1 MRTIYS
7 LPGIS
12 VLLCLLALVLAP
24 IRVQAALALSDVPL
38 FLTTAVDPNV
48 IFTLDDSGSMQFEI
62 MPDELIISD
71 TRYVFPRADGIYG
84 GGDYENRVVGF
95 DADNWRSASLR
106 SSDVNKIYYNPAVR
120 YLPWSNA
127 DGTLMANVSPTCAP
141 HNPFNTA
148 KGCRDLTLNNTQ
160 NARWLQ
166 KEGVVTDFEG
176 RTFYPAVY
184 FRYNSGAI
192 NSASSYTRI
201 EIKSSVSSYDG
212 SAERTDCAAAPVCT
226 YAEEIQNFAN
236 WYSYYRSRI
245 LLSRAGVGRAFT
257 LQGNNMRVGFGAI
270 NKNSST
276 VDGISTPTL
285 ITGVR
290 QFAGAN
296 RDDFFAKLYG
306 HTIPAAGTPLRK
318 ATQSIGDYLKRT
330 DEKGP
335 WSTTPGENGGTQPV
349 CRQNY
354 HILMTDGTWSGSD
367 PSGIDNSDN
376 TAGSTHVNH
385 FPNASPA
392 SYQYSPAPPYADNH
406 SNTLADVAMHYW
418 KNDLRPDLNNKVPTN
433 AKDPAF
439 WQHMVN
445 FTVGLG
451 VSGSLSELPASA
463 SGWPDPAVSSLHK
476 IDDLWHAAVNS
487 RGEFFSAQEPA
498 AFASGLSNVLI
509 NITSRTSSAAA
520 VTTNTSRLNT
530 GAQIYQAKFNSADWS
545 GQLFAFNLQPD
556 GSLGAV
562 QWEASSQL
570 PGHASRKIF
579 THNGSTGLAF
589 AAASFSSLSTAQQTA
604 LNRNILGV
612 DDGKGMLRLNW
623 LRGDRSSEMAMGGTF
638 RNRNSG
644 LLGDIIN
651 SDLLYVKALNFNY
664 NSMPVGTPGQESY
677 QAYVLANKNRLP
689 VVYTGANDGML
700 HALNADTGQELFAYV
715 PAAVYPNLS
724 KLTAADYAHRYF
736 VDGNTYA
743 GDAYIDSSWKTV
755 LLGAL
760 GGGGKSIFALDIT
773 DPVNFSAS
781 DILWEFT
788 DPDLGFVHGQAKI
801 ARLKSGDWAAI
812 ISNGYNSGSDKAYL
826 FIVNLQTGALI
837 KKIATNNSTSNGL
850 SSPALVDTDND
861 KMIDTVYAGDLQ
873 GNVWKFDLSHSNT
886 SQWGVAYKTGSNN
899 MPLFTARNAS
909 NQVQPITSPLE
920 IGFHKNGGHVIFFG
934 TGQFIASGDNTDT
947 RVQSFYGIWDNGSSH
962 ITATDRSVLQQQT
975 IVSETLLP
983 PFERTVSTNSIN
995 WASKRGW
1002 YIDLLQPPTPGVA
1015 QGERSVVTPML
1026 SFGRIIFTTLI
1037 PSNDPCEAGGRNWL
1051 MLLDAQTGGMMTG
1064 AEFDTNGDGKINS
1077 QDRIIAGINSDGIR
1091 SESVAISA
1099 GSLIHLIAATTTGAV
1114 ENITIKNDAPPP
1126 RRSWKQIQ

>member
-1 MRTIYS
+1 
-7 LPGIS
+7 
-12 VLLCLLALVLAP
+12 
-24 IRVQAALALSDVPL
+24 
-38 FLTTAVDPNV
+38 
-48 IFTLDDSGSMQFEI
+48 
-62 MPDELIISD
+62 
-71 TRYVFPRADGIYG
+71 
-84 GGDYENRVVGF
+84 
-95 DADNWRSASLR
+95 
-106 SSDVNKIYYNPAVR
+106 
-120 YLPWSNA
+120 
-127 DGTLMANVSPTCAP
+127 
-141 HNPFNTA
+141 
-148 KGCRDLTLNNTQ
+148 
-160 NARWLQ
+160 
-166 KEGVVTDFEG
+166 
-176 RTFYPAVY
+176 
-184 FRYNSGAI
+184 
-192 NSASSYTRI
+192 
-201 EIKSSVSSYDG
+201 
-212 SAERTDCAAAPVCT
+212 
-226 YAEEIQNFAN
+226 
-236 WYSYYRSRI
+236 
-245 LLSRAGVGRAFT
+245 
-257 LQGNNMRVGFGAI
+257 
-270 NKNSST
+270 
-276 VDGISTPTL
+276 
-285 ITGVR
+285 
-290 QFAGAN
+290 
-296 RDDFFAKLYG
+296 
-306 HTIPAAGTPLRK
+306 
-318 ATQSIGDYLKRT
+318 
-330 DEKGP
+330 
-335 WSTTPGENGGTQPV
+335 
-349 CRQNY
+349 
-354 HILMTDGTWSGSD
+354 
-367 PSGIDNSDN
+367 
-376 TAGSTHVNH
+376 
-385 FPNASPA
+385 
-392 SYQYSPAPPYADNH
+392 
-406 SNTLADVAMHYW
+406 
-418 KNDLRPDLNNKVPTN
+418 
-433 AKDPAF
+433 
-439 WQHMVN
+439 
-445 FTVGLG
+445 
-451 VSGSLSELPASA
+451 
-463 SGWPDPAVSSLHK
+463 
-476 IDDLWHAAVNS
+476 
-487 RGEFFSAQEPA
+487 
-498 AFASGLSNVLI
+498 
-509 NITSRTSSAAA
+509 
-520 VTTNTSRLNT
+520 
-530 GAQIYQAKFNSADWS
+530 FNSADWS

-579 THNGSTGLAF
+579 THNGSTGLALT
-589 AAASFSSLSTAQQTA
+589 AASFSSLSTAQQTA

-773 DPVNFSAS
+773 DPVNFSAP

-801 ARLKSGDWAAI
+801 ARLKSGDWVAI